1 MKCPN
6 CKTAAYMSAPWPS
19 SGRCGGCGW
28 YFGGLPDPTRAE
40 VHAAFVSAGW
50 TPQWTAEEPTPTRKA
65 DHVWQREHLGTW
77 VPFTS
82 DRLTEVDATAFW
94 QKQGKLMDEAAK
106 MMPLVPWIIEAP
118 ESLYDGLTAEQCLE
132 RYVWLQRHDEPATA
146 ERVVAIKRAEG
157 RYLTACQLAAAR
169 TLWAAQLRARVAET
183 AKPKLTVMVQ
193 VDDE

>member
-1 MKCPN
+1 
-6 CKTAAYMSAPWPS
+6 
-19 SGRCGGCGW
+19 
-28 YFGGLPDPTRAE
+28 
-40 VHAAFVSAGW
+40 
-50 TPQWTAEEPTPTRKA
+50 
-65 DHVWQREHLGTW
+65 VWQREHLGTW